1 VVILDALKEF
11 KDSIIRISGVEEV
24 KEIVG
29 RALNL
34 GVDPLKFLNVLNEA
48 LDEVGRRYERS
59 EYFLSELIMASVLA
73 TEVTSMLEPYL
84 VKAGRRSLGRVVMG
98 TVRGDI
104 HDIGKNI
111 VIMMLRAAGFDV
123 VDLGVDVPAERFV
136 HAISGEGADVLGM
149 SALLTSTVDQMRNVI
164 ETIKKK
170 GLRNGLMIIIGGRPV
185 TKKFSKEIGADGYAR
200 DAVEAVRIVKKL
212 LGIVER

>member
-1 VVILDALKEF
+1 MESLNEF
-11 KDSIIRISGVEEV
+11 KDLIIRISSIEEV
-24 KEIVG
+24 KEVVS
-29 RALNL
+29 RALKL
-34 GVDPLKFLNVLNEA
+34 GVDPSKVLNVLNEA
-48 LDEVGRRYERS
+48 LDEVGRRYEGS
-59 EYFLSELIMASVLA
+59 EYFLSELVMAGVLA
-73 TEVTSMLEPYL
+73 MEVTSMLEPYL
-84 VKAGRRSLGRVVMG
+84 VKAGIRPLGRVVIG

-136 HAISGEGADVLGM
+136 HAISGEGAAVLGM
-149 SALLTSTVDQMRNVI
+149 SALLTSTVDEMRSVI
-164 ETIKKK
+164 EAVKKR
-170 GLRNGLMIIIGGRPV
+170 GLRNGLVIIVGGRPV

>member
-1 VVILDALKEF
+1 VVILDALEEF

-34 GVDPLKFLNVLNEA
+34 GVDPLKVLNILNEA

-84 VKAGRRSLGRVVMG
+84 VKAGRRPFGRVVIG

-123 VDLGVDVPAERFV
+123 VDLGVDVPTEQFV
-136 HAISGEGADVLGM
+136 HAISGEGANVLGM
-149 SALLTSTVDQMRNVI
+149 SALLTSTVDEMRSVI
-164 ETIKKK
+164 EAVKER
-170 GLRNGLMIIIGGRPV
+170 GLRNSLIIIVGGRPV
-185 TKKFSKEIGADGYAR
+185 TKKFSKKIGADGYAR

>member
-1 VVILDALKEF
+1 VVILDALEEF

-24 KEIVG
+24 KETVG
-29 RALNL
+29 RVLNL
-34 GVDPLKFLNVLNEA
+34 GVDPLKVLNVLNEA

-73 TEVTSMLEPYL
+73 TEVTSLLEPYL
-84 VKAGRRSLGRVVMG
+84 VKAGRRPLGRVVIG

-136 HAISGEGADVLGM
+136 HAISGEGAAVLGM
-149 SALLTSTVDQMRNVI
+149 SALLTSTVDEMRSVI
-164 ETIKKK
+164 EAVKKR
-170 GLRNGLMIIIGGRPV
+170 GLRNGLVIIVGGRPV